1 MRLRYESRVGD
12 FVDVAMRAWRRSQAA
27 LPFWRRDPAIG
38 AGITAGIFYLAAR
51 PPVAQGLLW
60 AVIGLGVGAFAYPWY
75 HTGTLRRNSQRSFE
89 EWFAGAETMT
99 VEVEAREKGFWIAQ
113 GESEMLF
120 PWRDIV
126 TVEEAGR
133 DIELGLRYV
142 GLIVVR
148 ARAFQADSERAAFI
162 ALLREHLK

>member
-1 MRLRYESRVGD
+1 MRLRYDSKVAD
-12 FVDVAMRAWRRSQAA
+12 FVDVAMRAWRRSQAG
-27 LPFWRRDPAIG
+27 LPGWRRDPALG

-60 AVIGLGVGAFAYPWY
+60 AVIGLGVGAFAYPWF
-75 HTGTLRRNSQRSFE
+75 HTETMRRGHQRAFE
-89 EWFAGAETMT
+89 EWFAGAETLP
-99 VEVEAREKGFWIAQ
+99 VEIEAREKGFWIAQ

-126 TVEEAGR
+126 VVEEVGR
-133 DIELGLRYV
+133 EIEIGLRYA